1 MSQYFQTD
9 DVILLGRTFD
19 EYARMFRLDDELL
32 RSARILDAASGV
44 SSFCAEANARGY
56 RVTASDRIYSL
67 SANEIEQRC
76 RRDLE
81 NSLGQLTPIAQNYVW
96 QYFPDLDTL
105 RAAREQAY
113 RAFLPDYRR
122 YGQERYIP
130 TSYPNSAFADDQFDL
145 ALVSHFLFLYDE
157 QLDYDFHRQT
167 LLELLRI
174 TTREVRLFPLVNLRT
189 ERAAALTQLLDD
201 PVFAPYRI
209 SIEPVDYEFIRNS
222 AEMLVV
228 AHPA

>member
-1 MSQYFQTD
+1 MSGYFQTD
-9 DVILLGRTFD
+9 EVILLGRTFD
-19 EYARMFRLDDELL
+19 KCCRMFGLDDPLL

-44 SSFCAEANARGY
+44 VAFCAEANAHGGD
-56 RVTASDRIYSL
+56 VTASDRIYSL
-67 SANEIEQRC
+67 SADEIEQRC

-96 QYFPDLDTL
+96 DYFPDLDAL

-113 RAFLPDYRR
+113 HAFIPDYRQHGR
-122 YGQERYIP
+122 ARYIP
-130 TSYPNSAFADDQFDL
+130 TEFPTSAFADDQFDL

-189 ERAAALTQLLDD
+189 ERAAALTQVLAD
-201 PVFAPYRI
+201 PAFAPYQI
-209 SIEPVDYEFIRNS
+209 SIQPVDYEFIRNS
-222 AEMLVV
+222 AEMLIIQHV
-228 AHPA
+228 